1 MTGAPI
7 FRRRQ
12 RRPGWNIAG
21 TNGNH
26 NAEVLTKK
34 RTKSE
39 IVVKALKS
47 KTRSRRFKKL
57 GRLAFLGGLAFFWTS
72 CHHRAPVVPPPSPA
86 PSARPQPST
95 RRRPSTQRHPPPP
108 SPIVQGEEG
117 IASWYGHPFDGRRAA
132 DGEIYDM
139 HAMTA
144 AHRTLPFGTMV
155 RVHDLENGQSVVVRI
170 NDRGPFVEGRIIDL
184 SYAAAQAM
192 HMSGTALV
200 RLQILSPGPDASGG
214 IYSVQ
219 IGAFLDWN
227 NAERLKDR
235 VEQKFHPVI
244 IKTADRGNGVFNLV
258 LVGQASTK
266 QQAEELASQLVHAK
280 LATQTYVVRTN

>member
-1 MTGAPI
+1 M
-7 FRRRQ
+7 
-12 RRPGWNIAG
+12 
-21 TNGNH
+21 
-26 NAEVLTKK
+26 
-34 RTKSE
+34 
-39 IVVKALKS
+39 VKTLKS
-47 KTRSRRFKKL
+47 KTRSRTFKKL
-57 GRLAFLGGLAFFWTS
+57 GRLAFLAGLAFFWTS
-72 CHHRAPVVPPPSPA
+72 CHHRAPVVPPPSGA
-86 PSARPQPST
+86 PSA
-95 RRRPSTQRHPPPP
+95 RRRPSTRHSSTRRHPPAP

-117 IASWYGHPFDGRRAA
+117 IASWYGRPYDGRRAA
-132 DGEIYDM
+132 DGEIYNM

-155 RVHDLENGQSVVVRI
+155 KVHDLENGDSVVVRI

-219 IGAFLDWN
+219 IGAFLDRS

-235 VEQKFHPVI
+235 IEQRFHPVI
-244 IKTADRGNGVFNLV
+244 IKTADHGNGVFNLV
-258 LVGQASTK
+258 LVGQESTK
-266 QQAEELASQLVHAK
+266 EQAEELASQLVRAK
-280 LATQTYVVRTN
+280 LAAQTYVVRTN